1 MQRTTQDEAL
11 ALLPGSVVQQL
22 HRHPLRPRKEAL
34 MGSSKLL
41 RICDLLETYTN
52 GPGCAEHVLLQ
63 NFLKDQNLDSPTA

>member
-22 HRHPLRPRKEAL
+22 HRHPLRPRKEAR

-41 RICDLLETYTN
+41 RI
-52 GPGCAEHVLLQ
+52 
-63 NFLKDQNLDSPTA
+63 FK